1 MVPARAS
8 YPEKLVS
15 TVMFGP
21 VTLNLKLP
29 QSPRRWSGLTVSLLL
44 HGLVLGLVVTYGD
57 RLWTRTLA
65 PGDAVLFGGKVSGA
79 GGGGNRVAYIT
90 LPSLPEPAAA
100 PVPKVAPPV
109 AHPQLV
115 VPPAPQPEQ
124 PKVVPPEPVNAAAAP
139 PAAAQVGD
147 SGTGTGEGPGTAQG
161 GGQGRGTGTSAGQG
175 PGGQGGKVRPP
186 EPRDMA
192 FPFDTPPKELRGVSL
207 NVTFWVQVDGK
218 VERYTVEPEIK
229 DRDYAKKFDEVMRA
243 FRFTPARAPDGTRV
257 PGTTRIS
264 FTLPGKNSS

>member
-1 MVPARAS
+1 MSSCHDEGPTRSPVP
-8 YPEKLVS
+8 L
-15 TVMFGP
+15 T
-21 VTLNLKLP
+21 LKLP
-29 QSPRRWSGLTVSLLL
+29 QPPRRWSGLTASLLL
-44 HGLVLGLVVTYGD
+44 HGVVLGLMVGYGE
-57 RLWTRTLA
+57 RLWRRTLA
-65 PGDAVLFGGKVSGA
+65 PGDAVLFGGRPSAA

-90 LPSLPEPAAA
+90 LPSLPEPAATR
-100 PVPKVAPPV
+100 VPKVAPPV
-109 AHPQLV
+109 PHPQLV

-124 PKVVPPEPVNAAAAP
+124 PKAVTPQPVNTVAAP
-139 PAAAQVGD
+139 PAAAPGD
-147 SGTGTGEGPGTAQG
+147 SGTGKGTGSATAPGE
-161 GGQGRGTGTSAGQG
+161 GQGRGTGTSAGQG
-175 PGGQGGKVRPP
+175 PGGPGAKVRPP

-229 DRDYAKKFDEVMRA
+229 DREYAKKFDEVMRA

-264 FTLPGKNSS
+264 FTLPGKRSS

>member
-1 MVPARAS
+1 M
-8 YPEKLVS
+8 
-15 TVMFGP
+15 
-21 VTLNLKLP
+21 KLP
-29 QSPRRWSGLTVSLLL
+29 QTPRRWSGLAASLVL
-44 HGLVLGLVVTYGD
+44 HGVVLGLLVTHGE
-57 RLWTRTLA
+57 RLWSRTLA
-65 PGDAVLFGGKVSGA
+65 PGDALRLGGSPSA
-79 GGGGNRVAYIT
+79 SGGGGNRVAYIT
-90 LPSLPEPAAA
+90 LPSLPEPAAT
-100 PVPKVAPPV
+100 PIPKVAPPV
-109 AHPQLV
+109 PHPKLV

-124 PKVVPPEPVNAAAAP
+124 PKAVGPPPVTTAAAP
-139 PAAAQVGD
+139 QAAAEAPAGD
-147 SGTGTGEGPGTAQG
+147 SGTGKGAGPATAQD
-161 GGQGRGTGTSAGQG
+161 GQGQGSGTGTSAGAG

-229 DRDYAKKFDEVMRA
+229 DREYAKKFDEVMRA

-264 FTLPGKNSS
+264 FTLPGKSSS